1 MKTVRIH
8 EYGNADV
15 LRIEEMPVPKI
26 ADDELLV
33 KIHAASVNPVD
44 WKMRE
49 GYLKDMHLH
58 NLPLTLG
65 QDFSGTIEKVGRN
78 VMGFKTGDKVFGR
91 PSMEENGSYA
101 EFIVVKSNEVA
112 LMPKT
117 STYDEAAT
125 IPVAGTAAWDA
136 LINKGKIHKGQRVL
150 ILAASGGVGSLAVQ
164 IAKNMGC
171 YVIGTTSKVNV
182 NFVRDLGATEVIDYL
197 SEDFSERLTNIDV
210 VLDTIGGTVQERA
223 FKVLR
228 KGGVLVSTA
237 NRPNQEFA
245 NRYGVRAE
253 FVFVGPDAH
262 ILNELKTLIEMG
274 QIRPVID
281 KIFRFE
287 DVKQAQNYSQ
297 SGKACGKIV
306 LEVAS

>member
-1 MKTVRIH
+1 M
-8 EYGNADV
+8 
-15 LRIEEMPVPKI
+15 
-26 ADDELLV
+26 
-33 KIHAASVNPVD
+33 
-44 WKMRE
+44 
-49 GYLKDMHLH
+49 
-58 NLPLTLG
+58 
-65 QDFSGTIEKVGRN
+65 EKAGRN
-78 VMGFKTGDKVFGR
+78 VLGFKKGDKVFGR

-101 EFIVVKSNEVA
+101 EYIVVKSNEVA

-136 LINKGKIHKGQRVL
+136 LMNKGKIHKGQRVL

-164 IAKNMGC
+164 IAKNIGC
-171 YVIGTTSKVNV
+171 YVIGTTSKANV

-197 SEDFSERLTNIDV
+197 SEDFSERLTNIDM

-223 FKVLR
+223 FRVLR

-237 NRPNQEFA
+237 QRPDQELA
-245 NRYGVRAE
+245 IRYGVKAE

-274 QIRPVID
+274 QIKPVID
-281 KIFRFE
+281 KIFKFDE
-287 DVKQAQNYSQ
+287 VKQAQNYSQ